1 MALKPFV
8 ESMNPFLRSRLEDPE
23 APIWRPFLLEVISK
37 VRQEVLFISLVPHT
51 LIRVLMEPGPFLV
64 LAHCRQAGL
73 LEIYELRLRLHFRRL
88 CDNIWKQMFALRWSR
103 NRRHKAKKKK
113 KKKQVTISRG
123 RGRCGEGSG
132 EAQGIGMG

>member
-1 MALKPFV
+1 
-8 ESMNPFLRSRLEDPE
+8 MNPFLRSRLEGPE

-51 LIRVLMEPGPFLV
+51 LIRVLMEPGSFLV

-113 KKKQVTISRG
+113 KKKSKSQSPRG
-123 RGRCGEGSG
+123 GAGVVRALVRPRALGWGERAGH
-132 EAQGIGMG
+132 I